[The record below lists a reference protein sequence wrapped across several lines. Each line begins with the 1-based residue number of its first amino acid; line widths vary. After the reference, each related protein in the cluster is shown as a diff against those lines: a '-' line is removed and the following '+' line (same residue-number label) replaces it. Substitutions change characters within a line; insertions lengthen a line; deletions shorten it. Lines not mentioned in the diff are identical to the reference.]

1 MMGKKTEEELRV
13 TGGSLRKGSGLLMM
27 ISVIGFVFFLAV
39 VAWINWPKTRIAPEP
54 LSAEQHSLIDRI
66 PGNSDAIIYL
76 GMKEIR
82 KSRFWQEVLP
92 DSLKTIPLFQPPGKL
107 NLLLKAASVNPSTD
121 IDALLMSFRRQGYR
135 DQNFLAVAS
144 GPLAAKISD
153 RLLNRTGT
161 ATTLKGHTCY
171 RLDSALWLSRSAPDE
186 IAIAGSQAMLEGF
199 LAPTGSF
206 FQRDSLAVA
215 MMQKAVYKSH
225 LWFALP
231 SAAWTSSALE
241 SLTSQ
246 NSDVNTLG
254 NLNRIQNLALSVRF
268 NEGIEAESEWVYG
281 TRRAAWFASTFL
293 WGALKLSGLSEE
305 RSSPEIRNLLERI
318 RIQQNL
324 ESVIIHTK
332 LPLEIFT
339 RQDEEK

>member
-1 MMGKKTEEELRV
+1 
-13 TGGSLRKGSGLLMM
+13 
-27 ISVIGFVFFLAV
+27 
-39 VAWINWPKTRIAPEP
+39 
-54 LSAEQHSLIDRI
+54 
-66 PGNSDAIIYL
+66 
-76 GMKEIR
+76 
-82 KSRFWQEVLP
+82 
-92 DSLKTIPLFQPPGKL
+92 
-107 NLLLKAASVNPSTD
+107 
-121 IDALLMSFRRQGYR
+121 
-135 DQNFLAVAS
+135 
-144 GPLAAKISD
+144 
-153 RLLNRTGT
+153 
-161 ATTLKGHTCY
+161 
-171 RLDSALWLSRSAPDE
+171 
-186 IAIAGSQAMLEGF
+186 
-199 LAPTGSF
+199 
-206 FQRDSLAVA
+206 

-246 NSDVNTLG
+246 NSDVNSLG
-254 NLNRIQNLALSVRF
+254 NLNRIQHLALSVRF

-305 RSSPEIRNLLERI
+305 RSTPEIRNLLERI

-339 RQDEEK
+339 RQKEER